1 MRLRQR
7 FVRALVV
14 AAAFETV
21 AMCVAVAQRSTE
33 YVPPPSPAWEHR
45 TPEQVGMDGAK
56 LHEAIAFA
64 KEHEVKASRDLEAVH
79 YQTFGR
85 EPFGSA
91 VGPIKPRGEMSGVI
105 VRRGYIVA
113 EWGDPARVDM
123 TFSVTKS
130 FVSTTV
136 GLAVEHGLIRSI
148 DDTVFRYMAPVAARR
163 DTGVAHGRRRRPVR
177 HAHDHRTLRHAAQ
190 PNDHLA
196 ASAAAD
202 ERLGRHA
209 LGKTGMGR
217 SAHRRARDMVDAGAR
232 RAGIDLRVQ
241 RHARERARARGAQR
255 VAPPAPAAVA

>member
-1 MRLRQR
+1 M
-7 FVRALVV
+7 
-14 AAAFETV
+14 
-21 AMCVAVAQRSTE
+21 
-33 YVPPPSPAWEHR
+33 PPPSPAWEHR

-56 LHEAIAFA
+56 LQEAIAFA

-148 DDTVFRYMAPVAARR
+148 DDTVFRSMAPVLHATTPALRTEGGVGQFDTRTTIAPFDTPHNRTITWRHLLQQTSDWEARSGENR
-163 DTGVAHGRRRRPVR
+163 NGQIGPPVNDQRRPSP
-177 HAHDHRTLRHAAQ
+177 RTR
-190 PNDHLA
+190 P
-196 ASAAAD
+196 
-202 ERLGRHA
+202 RW
-209 LGKTGMGR
+209 
-217 SAHRRARDMVDAGAR
+217 RATLEHECAR
-232 RAGIDLRVQ
+232 
-241 RHARERARARGAQR
+241 
-255 VAPPAPAAVA
+255 